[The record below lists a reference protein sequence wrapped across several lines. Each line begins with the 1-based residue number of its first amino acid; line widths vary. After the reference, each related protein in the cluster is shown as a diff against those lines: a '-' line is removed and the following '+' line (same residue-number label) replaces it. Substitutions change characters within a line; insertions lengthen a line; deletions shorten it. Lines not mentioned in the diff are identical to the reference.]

1 MLKTVLTRDA
11 LDTVAYHLGE
21 GRVLKTARRSSAT
34 ATRAYHLGEGRV
46 LKTHYRWCR
55 TGWIAYHLGE
65 GACSRPDNQGTFVQA
80 KSIGFGRMYV
90 QGDSLQLEDPVISI
104 AVMWKLEI
112 GKRI

>member
-1 MLKTVLTRDA
+1 MAATVWLSVERITLGKGACSRPRLQ
-11 LDTVAYHLGE
+11 LDVQLVQRITLG
-21 GRVLKTARRSSAT
+21 K
-34 ATRAYHLGEGRV
+34 
-46 LKTHYRWCR
+46 
-55 TGWIAYHLGE
+55 